1 MDQNQEIQ
9 DLNTRRIK
17 KRVFEIISI
26 GYTGDFASKLFDIW
40 TTAAILANLVI
51 VIAETFTLPAPVL
64 TVLMVIETITVI
76 SFTIEYILRVWTAEY
91 LYPGLSRAKARVR
104 YIFSFMGLVDLVSF
118 LPFYLPAVF
127 PAGIVAFR
135 MLRVVRIL
143 RLFRITGYYDSLNV
157 IGDVLRRKKNQ
168 LISSIFII
176 LVLML
181 ASSLCMYSLE
191 HAAQPEVFDN
201 AFSGLWWAVST
212 LLTVGYGDIYPITLA
227 GRIFGIITTFLGVG
241 MVAIPTGILSAGFVE
256 QYQILK
262 ESQEYALNEEL
273 RFVRLDIES
282 DHLWK
287 GKSVRDLTLPP
298 GMILAVIRRGEE
310 TILPNPTVQIREGD
324 SLVLGAEATAKDA
337 EIEMKELKLRGMH
350 PWVGQKLKDLDISR
364 QTLITLIHR
373 GDTSFIPN
381 GETQLQAGDTLF
393 LYTKHKVMDAE
404 TLII

>member
-1 MDQNQEIQ
+1 M
-9 DLNTRRIK
+9 
-17 KRVFEIISI
+17 
-26 GYTGDFASKLFDIW
+26 
-40 TTAAILANLVI
+40 ANLVI
-51 VIAETFTLPAPVL
+51 VIAETYTLPAPVL
-64 TVLMVIETITVI
+64 TVLTVIETITVI

-262 ESQEYALNEEL
+262 ESREYALNEEL

-282 DHLWK
+282 DHPWK
-287 GKSVRDLTLPP
+287 GKNVRDITLPP
-298 GMILAVIRRGEE
+298 GMILAVIRRGDE

-337 EIEMKELKLRGMH
+337 EIEMKELKLQDMH